1 MAIAPVPSPL
11 PPPDR
16 DLLVIVPTYNEAD
29 NIAALIDA
37 IVALPMG
44 ADVLVVDDGSPDGTA
59 AIARAAGIGTMG
71 RVHVLERAGKM
82 GLGTAYIAGF
92 REAIARGY
100 RFAAT
105 MDADWSHSPGHLVEM
120 RHMAALAD
128 VVIGSRYIAGG
139 GIRNWGWHRHVLSW
153 FANTMARRVAGLC
166 ARDCT
171 SGYRLYRVGLLR
183 RLPLDRMKS
192 DGYSSLLELLA
203 WAQRAGARVREVPII
218 FHDRRAGQS
227 KISHREITKALWTL
241 RRVRRLLAK
250 R

>member
-1 MAIAPVPSPL
+1 MTSPR
-11 PPPDR
+11 R

-29 NIAALIDA
+29 NIGALVEA
-37 IVALPMG
+37 IVAQPVD

-59 AIARAAGIGTMG
+59 AIARALGEKLPG
-71 RVHVLERAGKM
+71 RVFVLERAGKM

-100 RFAAT
+100 RFAAS

-120 RHMAALAD
+120 RHMAEMAD

-153 FANTMARRVAGLC
+153 FANTMARRAAGLC

-183 RLPLDRMKS
+183 RLPLDRMRS

-203 WAQRAGARVREVPII
+203 WAQRAGARVREVPIV
-218 FHDRRAGQS
+218 FFDRRAGHS

-241 RRVRRLLAK
+241 RRVRHLLA
-250 R
+250 RRRA